1 MDNVVPNLQQ
11 LSLYNQ
17 LVSKY
22 LDSDEIFRRELDEN
36 FVWFNGRAE
45 AIEVFF
51 KKYKSLL

>member
-22 LDSDEIFRRELDEN
+22 LDSDEIFRR
-36 FVWFNGRAE
+36 VR
-45 AIEVFF
+45 
-51 KKYKSLL
+51 